1 VRVWSGRPSPPPSTE
16 EAVITV
22 VEEGTREGAVA
33 SAEAEA
39 DGHDRPALAEGIE
52 LIGEME
58 GSGFKEPPSLVR
70 RADGQVIQLTPLLY
84 AVAAR
89 SDGQHTLDEIAEE
102 VGAEIG
108 RGVSADNVHVLVDK
122 KLRPLGVLAEADGSS
137 PQARKADPM
146 LALRFRAA
154 VIPEA
159 LSNRLAGVFRPL
171 FFGPIVLAALVGLV
185 VADVWLF
192 AGHGVAQSIREGLYH
207 PGLFLPLFGAVVLS
221 AALHEIGHA
230 AACRYG
236 GGTPGKMGCGIYLA
250 WPAFYTDVTDAY
262 RLGKKGRL
270 RTDLGGVYFNV
281 LVILATYGISFATRN
296 EAVLI
301 LVVVQHFEIVH
312 QLLPV
317 VRLDGYYI
325 VADLTGVPDL
335 FARIKP
341 ILQSLLPWKRAD
353 ERVTVLKRWVRLAV
367 TVWVLIVVPL
377 LVFQLLM
384 VLMHLPRIV
393 GTALDSGGKQ
403 LAAISGAFGDGNVL
417 GVLSGVLQ
425 LVALA
430 IPVIGILLM
439 LASVAR
445 RLATTAWT
453 RTEERPVAR
462 TLVCVAGA
470 AFVALLLLAWVPKG
484 NYRPIQPGERGTLT
498 EGIAAV
504 RRLPTGDGPLESR
517 RAAEA
522 AGRLEATDGDADADE
537 PATAPAT
544 ADDVDGSTS
553 PTTSTTVE
561 DPAPTTTER
570 AVTTTAARSTS
581 ATTARTTATTSA
593 STTTSTTEPETTTT
607 STTDTTAP

>member
-1 VRVWSGRPSPPPSTE
+1 VPPE

-22 VEEGTREGAVA
+22 VEEGTPSGAETTAVPA
-33 SAEAEA
+33 AGA
-39 DGHDRPALAEGIE
+39 GGGGDRPVLAEGIE

-84 AVAAR
+84 EVAAR
-89 SDGQHTLDEIAEE
+89 ADGEHTLQEIADE
-102 VGAEIG
+102 VGHEIG

-137 PQARKADPM
+137 PQARKLDPM

-154 VIPEA
+154 VIPER
-159 LSNRLAGVFRPL
+159 LSNRLAGLFQPL
-171 FFGPIVLAALVGLV
+171 FFGPIVVAALVGLV
-185 VADVWLF
+185 AADAWLF
-192 AGHGVAQSIREGLYH
+192 AGHGVAQAIRQGLYH

-281 LVILATYGISFATRN
+281 LVILATYGVYFATRS
-296 EAVLI
+296 EVVLI
-301 LVVVQHFEIVH
+301 LVIIQHFEIVH

-341 ILQSLLPWKRAD
+341 ILLSLLPGRGSD
-353 ERVTVLKRWVRLAV
+353 ERVTVLKRWVRVAV
-367 TVWVLIVVPL
+367 TAWVLIVVPL

-393 GTALDSGGKQ
+393 GTAIDSGGKQ
-403 LAAISGAFGDGNVL
+403 LSSISGAFGDANVL

-430 IPVIGILLM
+430 IPVVGILLM
-439 LASVAR
+439 LATTAR
-445 RLATTAWT
+445 RLATAAWT
-453 RTEERPVAR
+453 RTEGRPLGRLV
-462 TLVCVAGA
+462 VCVAGA
-470 AFVALLLLAWVPKG
+470 AFVGLLLFAWVPKR
-484 NYRPIQPGERGTLT
+484 NYAPIRPGERGTLA
-498 EGIAAV
+498 EGIDAV
-504 RRLPTGDGPLESR
+504 RRLPAGDGPLESR
-517 RAAEA
+517 RAAA
-522 AGRLEATDGDADADE
+522 TAGRLDATASDADRTGDGTTTDPAAATTDE
-537 PATAPAT
+537 T
-544 ADDVDGSTS
+544 
-553 PTTSTTVE
+553 TTSTTSTTIAGVT
-561 DPAPTTTER
+561 ATTEPS
-570 AVTTTAARSTS
+570 VTTTTAYRST

-593 STTTSTTEPETTTT
+593 PSTTTTDPSPSTTTT
-607 STTDTTAP
+607 DPEPTTTTTAP